1 MTDRTPEPQTADLIP
16 FPRLRGDNLLRNAQD
31 EADLI
36 ASHVDFVN
44 AFRSRRRDCAN
55 GMPGH
60 PPCRSP
66 AELEAML
73 RAQSDTTAARES
85 V

>member
-1 MTDRTPEPQTADLIP
+1 MADLIP
-16 FPRLRGDNLLRNAQD
+16 FPRLLCDTDPAGLKNPQA
-31 EADLI
+31 I
-36 ASHVDFVN
+36 ASAVH
-44 AFRSRRRDCAN
+44 ALRPRGPGRCAN

-73 RAQSDTTAARES
+73 RARADTTAAREDERETQR
-85 V
+85 

>member
-1 MTDRTPEPQTADLIP
+1 MADLIP
-16 FPRLRGDNLLRNAQD
+16 FPRLLRKAGNRFADAQ
-31 EADLI
+31 EMADLVKQG
-36 ASHVDFVN
+36 APLYEPK
-44 AFRSRRRDCAN
+44 RPGCAN

-66 AELEAML
+66 AELERLL
-73 RAQSDTTAARES
+73 RASADTTAAKEG

>member
-1 MTDRTPEPQTADLIP
+1 MADLIP
-16 FPRLRGDNLLRNAQD
+16 FPRLCGDLPDVTVRDPQVIADVVHALRPYGRGG
-31 EADLI
+31 
-36 ASHVDFVN
+36 
-44 AFRSRRRDCAN
+44 CAN

-66 AELEAML
+66 AELERLL
-73 RAQSDTTAARES
+73 RASADTTAAKEG

>member
-1 MTDRTPEPQTADLIP
+1 MADLIP
-16 FPRLRGDNLLRNAQD
+16 FPRLFCRTQSGEVIKASPQAM
-31 EADLI
+31 ADYVGRET
-36 ASHVDFVN
+36 ARHWV
-44 AFRSRRRDCAN
+44 RYPCAN
-55 GMPGH
+55 GMPSH

-73 RAQSDTTAARES
+73 RARADTTAAGEG

>member
-1 MTDRTPEPQTADLIP
+1 MADLIP
-16 FPRLRGDNLLRNAQD
+16 FPRLGERRPRSAQF
-31 EADLI
+31 I
-36 ASHVDFVN
+36 AEFIHELAELSEPCRATSEYLN
-44 AFRSRRRDCAN
+44 R
-55 GMPGH
+55 
-60 PPCRSP
+60 PCRSP